1 VVETET
7 TLADRQL
14 GLKPAWALGSVCA
27 SCCASPMPAGQWS
40 PKLTI
45 RRHARRLA
53 VCWNAFLQAE
63 TTDIERIAMRRL
75 RRSYWKKHPPR
86 EEWERALR

>member
-1 VVETET
+1 MAE
-7 TLADRQL
+7 AGL
-14 GLKPAWALGSVCA
+14 GLGQRVRVMLRFADA
-27 SCCASPMPAGQWS
+27 SGTVVAKANDPE
-40 PKLTI
+40 
-45 RRHARRLA
+45 HARRLA
-53 VCWNAFLQAE
+53 VCLNAFHQAE